1 MGWEWLMA
9 QRWLLPVLVAV
20 GLVLAFAIEY
30 NLFNNEYVREVM
42 MYVGIPEYTLEYT
55 LFNKYVQLVMMYVG
69 INIILTVSL
78 NLVNGYMGEFSLA
91 HAGFMA
97 VGAYTAA
104 LLTQKVLP
112 VAVYP
117 GLFPLA
123 VLAGGLMA
131 ALLGLI
137 VAVPSFKVR
146 GDYLAIITLA
156 FLMIVKSVIENI
168 DTIGG
173 PRGIPGIKKLTTLP
187 WVFFWTVVSV
197 WVVRNFVY
205 SKYGRG
211 VLSIREDEIASDL
224 MSVSTRRVKFLA
236 FMVSSFFAGVAGGLF
251 AHLLQFISPR
261 VFDIIKTTDVLI
273 MVYLGGIAS
282 IGGSILGATV
292 YTVLY
297 EILRPSNFAD
307 LVSWLPAMVLDPL
320 NEYFIRHLGVGRM
333 VIMPLLLV
341 LVMLYWPRGI
351 MGLREFR
358 WFIPKRD
365 LEAHHRQPAHGG
377 SHGAAH
383 GH

>member
-1 MGWEWLMA
+1 MNTVLKDHWSKLLEQAWLV
-9 QRWLLPVLVAV
+9 PVLLLI
-20 GLVLAFAIEY
+20 GFGLAFAI
-30 NLFNNEYVREVM
+30 
-42 MYVGIPEYTLEYT
+42 PEYGWL
-55 LFNKYVQLVMMYVG
+55 NKYIQLVLMYIG

-104 LLTQKVLP
+104 LLTMKVLP
-112 VAVYP
+112 VAAYP
-117 GLFPLA
+117 ALFPLA
-123 VLAGGLMA
+123 VLAGGMVA
-131 ALLGLI
+131 AIMGLI
-137 VAVPSFKVR
+137 VAVPSFKIR

-168 DTIGG
+168 DYIGG
-173 PRGIPGIKKLTTLP
+173 PRGIPGIKRLTTLP
-187 WVFFWTVVSV
+187 WVFFWTVATV
-197 WVVRNFVY
+197 WMIRNFVY

-224 MSVSTRRVKFLA
+224 MSVNTKRVKFLA
-236 FMVSSFFAGVAGGLF
+236 FMLSSFCAGVAGALF

-292 YTVLY
+292 YTALM
-297 EILRPSNFAD
+297 ELLRPSTMAALLD
-307 LVSWLPAMVLDPL
+307 WLPELIFDPL
-320 NEYFIRHLGVGRM
+320 NHYIIQNLGVWRM

-341 LVMLYWPRGI
+341 LVMLYWPRGM
-351 MGLREFR
+351 MGQREFR
-358 WFIPKRD
+358 GFIPRRD
-365 LEAHHRQPAHGG
+365 REAHRRLNDPGEKP
-377 SHGAAH
+377 
-383 GH
+383 

>member
-1 MGWEWLMA
+1 MSALKNAWEQLLD
-9 QRWLLPVLVAV
+9 QRWLLPVLVLI
-20 GLVLAFAIEY
+20 GFVLAFAIPEY
-30 NLFNNEYVREVM
+30 NL
-42 MYVGIPEYTLEYT
+42 L
-55 LFNKYVQLVMMYVG
+55 NKYIQLVLMYVG

-112 VAVYP
+112 VAAYP

-123 VLAGGLMA
+123 VLAGGLAA
-131 ALLGLI
+131 ALLGLV

-168 DTIGG
+168 DYIGG
-173 PRGIPGIKKLTTLP
+173 PRGIPGIKRLTTLP
-187 WVFFWTVVSV
+187 WVFFWTVASV
-197 WVVRNFVY
+197 WMIRNFVY

-211 VLSIREDEIASDL
+211 VLSIREDEIASEL
-224 MSVSTRRVKFLA
+224 MSVNTRRVKFLA
-236 FMVSSFFAGVAGGLF
+236 FMLSSFCAGIAGALF

-282 IGGSILGATV
+282 ISGSILGATA
-292 YTVLY
+292 YTVLL
-297 EILRPSNFAD
+297 ELLRPSTVAA
-307 LVSWLPAMVLDPL
+307 LLSWLPTLVFDPL
-320 NEYFIRHLGVGRM
+320 NQYVIQHLGVWRM

-358 WFIPKRD
+358 GFVPRRD
-365 LEAHHRQPAHGG
+365 REAHHRLKAHGG
-377 SHGAAH
+377 SHGAADSH
-383 GH
+383 

>member
-1 MGWEWLMA
+1 MSALLRSGWEWFIA
-9 QRWLLPVLVAV
+9 QRWLMMVFLII
-20 GLVLAFAIEY
+20 GFVLAFAIPEY
-30 NLFNNEYVREVM
+30 NL
-42 MYVGIPEYTLEYT
+42 L
-55 LFNKYVQLVMMYVG
+55 NKYVQLVMMYVG

-112 VAVYP
+112 IAAHP
-117 GLFPLA
+117 WLFPLA
-123 VLAGGLMA
+123 VLMGGLVA
-131 ALLGLI
+131 AVLGLI

-168 DTIGG
+168 DYIGG

-187 WVFFWTVVSV
+187 WVFFWVVVTV

-224 MSVSTRRVKFLA
+224 MSVNTRRVKFMA
-236 FMVSSFFAGVAGGLF
+236 FMVSSFFAGIAGGLF

-282 IGGSILGATV
+282 IGGSILGATA
-292 YTVLY
+292 YTVLL
-297 EILRPSNFAD
+297 ELLRPSTVAAM
-307 LVSWLPAMVLDPL
+307 LAWLPAMVFDPL
-320 NEYFIRHLGVGRM
+320 NEYVISHLGVWRM

-358 WFIPKRD
+358 WFVPKRD
-365 LEAHHRQPAHGG
+365 MEAHHCLNKPTGG
-377 SHGAAH
+377 NHDAAD
-383 GH
+383 GR